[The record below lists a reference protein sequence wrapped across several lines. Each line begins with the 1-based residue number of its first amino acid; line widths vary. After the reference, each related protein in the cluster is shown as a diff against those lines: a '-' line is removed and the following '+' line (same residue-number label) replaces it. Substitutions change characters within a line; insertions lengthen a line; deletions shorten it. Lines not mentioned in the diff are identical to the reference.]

1 MTNNEKEIVK
11 QEIQELYKKLRNI
24 ALSLKQKEDTLQ
36 RYIEERDN
44 KQNEL
49 KSLNSAEEKTLLQV
63 ELHKLKTA
71 NIRNQMAIKN
81 INEEIYNLE
90 HFSENP
96 REIKENYEDVQK
108 QIVDLRDKKLILE
121 SEISRGDREISRIE
135 NKLEGVLLGKSEA
148 NETQREINDLNHAID
163 SLKKDIETENIRN
176 KPRILDIQETI
187 AMKEE
192 ELKKYD

>member
-1 MTNNEKEIVK
+1 MTNNEKEIIK
-11 QEIQELYKKLRNI
+11 QEIQELYKKLRSI

-36 RYIEERDN
+36 KYIEERDN

-96 REIKENYEDVQK
+96 REIKEKYEDIQK
-108 QIVDLRDKKLILE
+108 QIIDLRDKKLILE

-135 NKLEGVLLGKSEA
+135 NQLEGVLFEFRLLHSFP
-148 NETQREINDLNHAID
+148 RERL
-163 SLKKDIETENIRN
+163 LVGF
-176 KPRILDIQETI
+176 LF
-187 AMKEE
+187 
-192 ELKKYD
+192 

>member
-11 QEIQELYKKLRNI
+11 QEIQELYKKLRSI

-36 RYIEERDN
+36 KYIEERDN

-96 REIKENYEDVQK
+96 REIKEKYEDIQK
-108 QIVDLRDKKLILE
+108 QIIDLRDKKLILE
-121 SEISRGDREISRIE
+121 SEISRG
-135 NKLEGVLLGKSEA
+135 KQL
-148 NETQREINDLNHAID
+148 QP
-163 SLKKDIETENIRN
+163 RN
-176 KPRILDIQETI
+176 ASFPIVVTP
-187 AMKEE
+187 
-192 ELKKYD
+192 